1 MCSGGHGRR
10 AVRQGF
16 TLIEMMV
23 VVTLIGLTL
32 ALAIPALR
40 EVRRSPI
47 AQATKDLLDAFQEAR
62 SRAILGDRSMQLVL
76 RDGGGELAVEPAPT
90 GVLGATNGVS
100 PNRFDPNFPG
110 EGVEPVWSR
119 RLPDDVAFRSIV
131 VNGRSYMD
139 ALATAVR
146 FHPNGTCDQFIAE
159 IQWQRREARLIQ
171 LEILTGLPTVE
182 EVR

>member
-1 MCSGGHGRR
+1 MRPGGQRSPVPR
-10 AVRQGF
+10 GF

-47 AQATKDLLDAFQEAR
+47 AQATKDFLDACREAR
-62 SRAILGDRSMQLVL
+62 SRAILGDRPMQLVL
-76 RDGGGELAVEPAPT
+76 RDGGGELSVEPAPV
-90 GVLGATNGVS
+90 GVLGATNGVTAL
-100 PNRFDPNFPG
+100 RFDPNFPG
-110 EGVEPVWSR
+110 EGVEPVWAR

-139 ALATAVR
+139 AAATAVR
-146 FHPNGTCDQFIAE
+146 FHPNGTCDQFVAE
-159 IQWQRREARLIQ
+159 IQWQRRETRLLQ
-171 LEILTGLPTVE
+171 LEILTGIPTVE